1 MNETTGRARDRSTER
16 MGDAAGACRLALS
29 LTLLMTIPG
38 LAVAAQARQE
48 RTRLTEDERNTIA
61 VFRDASRGVVH
72 VESRA
77 TTEARFEKGV
87 IEAGT
92 GSGFVIDADGHVLT
106 NFHVVSGKNEVDVV
120 LGSGRRVSARLIGTV
135 PQLDVALLHVDAP
148 RAELFPLPL
157 GDSRAL
163 QVGQKVMAIGNPFGL
178 HNSLTVGVVSALDR
192 SVPGVPVELREALIQ
207 TDAAINPGNSG
218 GPLLDSGG
226 AVVGINT
233 LGGVAQDV
241 GFAVPIHLARRVVE
255 DLVAMGH
262 AYRPELGL
270 EATEV
275 TPAIARLFG
284 LPVERGLLV
293 EGVVPRSPA
302 AKAGLRGGERIIVSG
317 DKVYA
322 LGGDIVT
329 AINGAP
335 VTSAATIARVLLE
348 AHPGEVLR
356 LTVERDSQSL
366 EISITLEEMNMRF

>member
-1 MNETTGRARDRSTER
+1 MTRTPGNARSGWIKGLRRAVEARRI
-16 MGDAAGACRLALS
+16 ALP
-29 LTLLMTIPG
+29 LGFL
-38 LAVAAQARQE
+38 LAVSTLPAVAQSREE

-61 VFRDASRGVVH
+61 IFRDASRGVVH

-92 GSGFVIDADGHVLT
+92 GSGFVIDATGHVLT
-106 NFHVVSGKNEVDVV
+106 NFHVVNGKNEVDVV
-120 LGSGRRVSARLIGTV
+120 LGNGRRVGARLIGTV
-135 PQLDVALLHVDAP
+135 PQLDVALLSIDAP
-148 RAELFPLPL
+148 RTELFPLPL
-157 GDSRAL
+157 GDSRSL

-178 HNSLTVGVVSALDR
+178 HNTLTVGVVSALDR
-192 SVPGVPVELREALIQ
+192 SVPGVPVELRDALIQ

-218 GPLLDSGG
+218 GPLLDSSG

-233 LGGVAQDV
+233 LGGGAQSV
-241 GFAVPIHLARRVVE
+241 GFAVPIHLASRVIA

-270 EATEV
+270 EGTEI

-302 AKAGLRGGERIIVSG
+302 AQVGLRAGERIIVSG

-348 AHPGEVLR
+348 AHPGDVLR
-356 LTVERDSQSL
+356 LTVDRDGQSL
-366 EISITLEEMNMRF
+366 EISITLEEMRMRF